1 MIKQKT
7 WQSWTTLVS
16 DWLTIEESSPETAS
30 PNSKDLS
37 VGANN
42 VCDVIMLDRC
52 VNLKAIESDQ
62 IIISG

>member
-7 WQSWTTLVS
+7 WQPWIILVF
-16 DWLTIEESSPETAS
+16 DWLTIKESSPETTS

-37 VGANN
+37 VGENN
-42 VCDVIMLDRC
+42 VCDVIMLDRY

-62 IIISG
+62 ISG